1 MITDD
6 DAERTLSWLVEN
18 AAKAAK
24 ARATRVWIEEYRKS
38 LKALLMA
45 QAPGDSVAAR
55 ETVAYAHPDYVA
67 HLSAMRIAV
76 EDDEKFRWLQVA
88 AEAKIEMY
96 RTHQANQR
104 AQGKI
109 G

>member
-1 MITDD
+1 MITDY
-6 DAERTLSWLVEN
+6 DAEKTLSWLVEN

-24 ARATRVWIEEYRKS
+24 SRATRIWVEEYRKS

-45 QAPGDSVAAR
+45 SAPGDSVAAR
-55 ETVAYAHPDYVA
+55 EAAAYAHPDYVK
-67 HLSAMRIAV
+67 HLDALRIAIE
-76 EDDEKFRWLQVA
+76 EDERFRWLQVA